1 MPGAAKRQAGGSGG
15 SRSSS
20 SKRKPPQHPT
30 FVGKSRSVYNFE
42 RLNVIGQGTY
52 GVVYRA
58 RDKETQAIVAL
69 KKLRMEREKEGM
81 PLTSLREIRLLKAC
95 HHPNVVE
102 LQDIVVGNKLDSI
115 FLVFEY
121 CENDLATLLDTGMK
135 RKFTEGEVKCL
146 LRQLLSAT
154 AYMHD
159 RWMIHRDI
167 KMSNLLYNN
176 RGCLKVA
183 DFGLARLFGY
193 PKRAY
198 TPRVV
203 TLWYRAP
210 ELLVADP
217 KLHKLLSTHAE
228 QDASNAAVF
237 KALDQHQCRSAST
250 GGGAAG
256 VRRKADAGPS
266 LAATAPE
273 KVPVASGGHGA
284 DLNEAADSSVKTP
297 KAPVYSTGI
306 DTWSIGCIFAELLR
320 GEPLC
325 PATSEVQ
332 LLGMLFQLLG
342 APSTEG
348 WPDLPGLWPSYDSG
362 TAAALV
368 RGDSIVGN
376 SSKASSSTGS
386 SQRQRLEEQFR
397 QLTPA
402 GLSLL
407 RDFLC
412 YDPVKRI
419 SCSQALIHKYFNEA
433 PRPQT
438 EAMMPTFPSAH
449 EQQQAAMQRQKQEE
463 MDARRRTSGMTWQPP
478 AVSGGGAG
486 GKVGDAGVA
495 TRAGAASSIFKG
507 DLKAD
512 SFNKAH
518 KRKRASAS
526 AAPSANAHGNASDG
540 ADMLTDRVFQ

>member
-1 MPGAAKRQAGGSGG
+1 MSAAKRPSGASAP
-15 SRSSS
+15 SRS

-95 HHPNVVE
+95 RHPNVVE

-146 LRQLLSAT
+146 LRQLLSAI

-210 ELLVADP
+210 ELLVADA
-217 KLHKLLSTHAE
+217 KLHKLVSNHTE
-228 QDASNAAVF
+228 QDAANAAVF
-237 KALDQHQCRSAST
+237 KVLDRRQHRSSSA
-250 GGGAAG
+250 GDGDAMRGQNGARPVSARTAG
-256 VRRKADAGPS
+256 DA
-266 LAATAPE
+266 A
-273 KVPVASGGHGA
+273 PVASSGGHEA
-284 DLNEAADSSVKTP
+284 DLNEAVPSSTMTP

-342 APSTEG
+342 TPTPEG
-348 WPDLPGLWPSYDSG
+348 WPDLAGLWPSYTAN

-368 RGDSIVGN
+368 RGDSFAGT
-376 SSKASSSTGS
+376 SAKASGS
-386 SQRQRLEEQFR
+386 GDTHRLRLEEQFR

-402 GLSLL
+402 GLSLM
-407 RDFLC
+407 RGFLC
-412 YDPVKRI
+412 YDSAKRI
-419 SCSQALIHKYFNEA
+419 SCSQALVHKYFIEA
-433 PRPQT
+433 PRPQA
-438 EAMMPTFPSAH
+438 ESMMPTFPSAH
-449 EQQQAAMQRQKQEE
+449 EQQQAALQRQKQAE
-463 MDARRRTSGMTWQPP
+463 MDARRRAAGMSWQPP
-478 AVSGGGAG
+478 LESAAVAGLGESVGARGAG
-486 GKVGDAGVA
+486 G
-495 TRAGAASSIFKG
+495 SIFG
-507 DLKAD
+507 ESTAD
-512 SFNKAH
+512 SLSRLAQ
-518 KRKRASAS
+518 KRKRASVAVANGGGGHGDARDS
-526 AAPSANAHGNASDG
+526 ADVLQDST
-540 ADMLTDRVFQ
+540 LQ

>member
-1 MPGAAKRQAGGSGG
+1 MPGAAKRPSGGSGG

-95 HHPNVVE
+95 RHPNVVE
-102 LQDIVVGNKLDSI
+102 LQDVVVGNKLDSI

-217 KLHKLLSTHAE
+217 KLHKLLSKHAE
-228 QDASNAAVF
+228 QDAANTVVF
-237 KALDQHQCRSAST
+237 KALDQSQHRSGST
-250 GGGAAG
+250 AGGDAAMQG
-256 VRRKADAGPS
+256 NSDDGPS
-266 LAATAPE
+266 LAATAAE
-273 KVPVASGGHGA
+273 EAAVAIAGHGA
-284 DLNEAADSSVKTP
+284 DLNEAADYSAKTP

-306 DTWSIGCIFAELLR
+306 DAWSIGCIFAELLR

-348 WPDLPGLWPSYDSG
+348 WPDLPGLWPCYDSS
-362 TAAALV
+362 TAAALI
-368 RGDSIVGN
+368 RGDIIVGTTPHT
-376 SSKASSSTGS
+376 SSSGAS
-386 SQRQRLEEQFR
+386 ADRLQLEEQFR
-397 QLTPA
+397 HLTPA

-412 YDPVKRI
+412 YDPAKRI
-419 SCSQALIHKYFNEA
+419 SCSQALAHKYFNEA

-463 MDARRRTSGMTWQPP
+463 MDARRRTSGMIWQ
-478 AVSGGGAG
+478 
-486 GKVGDAGVA
+486 GDGVE
-495 TRAGAASSIFKG
+495 RGGAASSIFTEDSKG
-507 DLKAD
+507 DA
-512 SFNKAH
+512 FNRLAH
-518 KRKRASAS
+518 KRKAVADGNGHE
-526 AAPSANAHGNASDG
+526 NA
-540 ADMLTDRVFQ
+540 DRL

>member
-1 MPGAAKRQAGGSGG
+1 M
-15 SRSSS
+15 
-20 SKRKPPQHPT
+20 
-30 FVGKSRSVYNFE
+30 
-42 RLNVIGQGTY
+42 IGQGTY

-95 HHPNVVE
+95 RHPNVVE
-102 LQDIVVGNKLDSI
+102 LRDIVVGNRLDSI

-146 LRQLLSAT
+146 LRQLLSAI

-217 KLHKLLSTHAE
+217 KLHKLLAKHTE
-228 QDASNAAVF
+228 QEAANAAVF
-237 KALDQHQCRSAST
+237 KALDRHQRGNSST
-250 GGGAAG
+250 GNGNDAR
-256 VRRKADAGPS
+256 VQADPGPTM
-266 LAATAPE
+266 AATTAE
-273 KVPVASGGHGA
+273 
-284 DLNEAADSSVKTP
+284 EAAAASAGREVGMHEATRSGTRTP

-332 LLGMLFQLLG
+332 LLGMLFQLIG
-342 APSTEG
+342 APTPEG
-348 WPDLPGLWPSYDSG
+348 WPDLPGLWPSYDAS

-368 RGDSIVGN
+368 RGDSLGTSPKLPSSAGLVG
-376 SSKASSSTGS
+376 
-386 SQRQRLEEQFR
+386 QRLRLEEQFC

-419 SCSQALIHKYFNEA
+419 SCSQALVHKYFNEA
-433 PRPQT
+433 PRPQA

-449 EQQQAAMQRQKQEE
+449 EQQQAALQRQKQEE
-463 MDARRRTSGMTWQPP
+463 MDARRRAAGMAWQSSESASGDAAGP
-478 AVSGGGAG
+478 GFGGRGGAG
-486 GKVGDAGVA
+486 G
-495 TRAGAASSIFKG
+495 SIFG
-507 DLKAD
+507 DSKAD
-512 SFNKAH
+512 SINRLA
-518 KRKRASAS
+518 RKRQHAV
-526 AAPSANAHGNASDG
+526 AAVSTNENG
-540 ADMLTDRVFQ
+540 

>member
-1 MPGAAKRQAGGSGG
+1 MASSEKKA
-15 SRSSS
+15 RSSGRSGS
-20 SKRKPPQHPT
+20 SREKRKPPQHPT

-95 HHPNVVE
+95 HHPNVVQ

-121 CENDLATLLDTGMK
+121 CENDLATLLDTAMK

-159 RWMIHRDI
+159 HWMIHRDI

-176 RGCLKVA
+176 RGCLKLA

-193 PKRAY
+193 PKRPY

-210 ELLVADP
+210 ELLIADH
-217 KLHKLLSTHAE
+217 KLHKLLTKRTE
-228 QDASNAAVF
+228 QHTANAAVF
-237 KALDQHQCRSAST
+237 KALDQRQHGAAAAVAAT
-250 GGGAAG
+250 GGAEVPTIDDEPGAA
-256 VRRKADAGPS
+256 
-266 LAATAPE
+266 AASAAAA
-273 KVPVASGGHGA
+273 AS
-284 DLNEAADSSVKTP
+284 SSSKP
-297 KAPVYSTGI
+297 PQAPVYSTGV

-325 PATSEVQ
+325 PATSEMQ
-332 LLGMLFQLLG
+332 LLGMLFQVLG
-342 APSTEG
+342 APTTEC
-348 WPDLPGLWPSYDSG
+348 WPDLPVLWPSYDES
-362 TAAALV
+362 TAAALTHSDGGGAGAASGGGGGS
-368 RGDSIVGN
+368 GDRP
-376 SSKASSSTGS
+376 
-386 SQRQRLEEQFR
+386 RQRLAEQFS

-407 RDFLC
+407 GGFLC
-412 YDPVKRI
+412 YDPARKCTFLRHLILNMIVLPRQARDEHRESTQKRNDAF
-419 SCSQALIHKYFNEA
+419 SYRRRQLRRHDAQRFRPWLRRPALRA
-433 PRPQT
+433 L
-438 EAMMPTFPSAH
+438 
-449 EQQQAAMQRQKQEE
+449 QQPHRDEPEE
-463 MDARRRTSGMTWQPP
+463 RNARRAFQ
-478 AVSGGGAG
+478 GAG
-486 GKVGDAGVA
+486 
-495 TRAGAASSIFKG
+495 RA
-507 DLKAD
+507 
-512 SFNKAH
+512 
-518 KRKRASAS
+518 R
-526 AAPSANAHGNASDG
+526 
-540 ADMLTDRVFQ
+540 

>member
-1 MPGAAKRQAGGSGG
+1 MPATQKQSGGRSG

-20 SKRKPPQHPT
+20 AKRRPPQHPT

-58 RDKETQAIVAL
+58 KDKETQAIVAL

-95 HHPNVVE
+95 RHPNVVE

-135 RKFTEGEVKCL
+135 RNFTEGEVKCL
-146 LRQLLSAT
+146 LRQLLSAI

-193 PKRAY
+193 PKRPY

-210 ELLVADP
+210 ELLIAEP
-217 KLHKLLSTHAE
+217 KLHKLFSEHTEREGANMAMSKAPDKRQRRSSDIPNGNDVNSAEHDTGPSSAASIVTQEANICGYETKLSTAA
-228 QDASNAAVF
+228 ASSE
-237 KALDQHQCRSAST
+237 KA
-250 GGGAAG
+250 
-256 VRRKADAGPS
+256 
-266 LAATAPE
+266 
-273 KVPVASGGHGA
+273 
-284 DLNEAADSSVKTP
+284 P
-297 KAPVYSTGI
+297 KAPIYSTGI

-325 PATSEVQ
+325 PATSEAQ

-342 APSTEG
+342 EPTPAG
-348 WPDLPGLWPSYDSG
+348 WPDLLSLCPSYDSR
-362 TAAALV
+362 TVAALAY
-368 RGDSIVGN
+368 GD
-376 SSKASSSTGS
+376 ASRIPSGSTKGS
-386 SQRQRLEEQFR
+386 QTRLEEQFR

-407 RDFLC
+407 RSFLC
-412 YDPVKRI
+412 YDPGKRI
-419 SCSQALIHKYFNEA
+419 SCSQALAHRYFNEA
-433 PRPQT
+433 PRPQA

-449 EQQQAAMQRQKQEE
+449 EQQQAAIQRQKQEE
-463 MDARRRTSGMTWQPP
+463 MDARRRRAGIAWKPAPEATAGAERAVTGSRFTWGEPR
-478 AVSGGGAG
+478 AG
-486 GKVGDAGVA
+486 G
-495 TRAGAASSIFKG
+495 SIFG
-507 DLKAD
+507 ESKAD
-512 SFNKAH
+512 SAMHFAR
-518 KRKRASAS
+518 KRK
-526 AAPSANAHGNASDG
+526 
-540 ADMLTDRVFQ
+540 QQ